1 MRERNTDKSDAAG
14 AVQELICADGACS
27 EENQGEGA
35 QEFGGEF
42 LRAGVHAKSSGRK
55 IHATGT
61 GEILT

>member
-14 AVQELICADGACS
+14 AVQELVCTDGARS

-42 LRAGVHAKSSGRK
+42 CVLVYMPNPPAGRD
-55 IHATGT
+55 TRRT
-61 GEILT
+61 RERF